1 MTPNTS
7 AKDNMASHFSTTY
20 GTATLSIL
28 DGATVL
34 AVHTLAGFNTPASG
48 LITANAI
55 ADDTILANG
64 TADSATLTIGGNTFT
79 LSVGTSG
86 AEVNVNNLTF
96 VQNGTS
102 SISALTVQY

>member
-1 MTPNTS
+1 MTPNTA
-7 AKDNMASHFSTTY
+7 AKNDMASYFSTTY
-20 GTATLSIL
+20 GTATLTIL
-28 DGATVL
+28 DGAVPL
-34 AVHTLAGFNTPASG
+34 AVHTLTGFSAPTAG
-48 LITANAI
+48 LLTANAI
-55 ADDTILANG
+55 GDDTILANG
-64 TADSATLTIGGNTFT
+64 TADGAELTSAGNTFT

>member
-1 MTPNTS
+1 MTPNTD
-7 AKDNMASHFSTTY
+7 AKNNMASYFSTTY

-34 AVHTLAGFNTPASG
+34 AVHTLAGFNPATGG

-64 TADSATLTIGGNTFT
+64 TADGATLTAGTKTFT
-79 LSVGTSG
+79 LSLGTSG
-86 AEVNVNNLTF
+86 AEVNVNNLTY
-96 VQNGTS
+96 VENGAS
-102 SISALTVQY
+102 SISAVTVQY